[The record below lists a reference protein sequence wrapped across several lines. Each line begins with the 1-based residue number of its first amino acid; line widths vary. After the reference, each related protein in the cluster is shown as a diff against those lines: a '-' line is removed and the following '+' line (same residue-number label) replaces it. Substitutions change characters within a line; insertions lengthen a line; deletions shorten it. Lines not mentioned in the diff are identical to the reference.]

1 MPRRILHDG
10 VVPPDLSRK
19 RRYDENKRKSNRR
32 KVDYVDTYHLVNSE
46 DKSRCRANNTKT
58 YVHRTYYSSG
68 SKGITTYLKRNCN
81 RRLRRTP
88 IGVIIAPHGGYKR
101 HTEYWWELF

>member
-1 MPRRILHDG
+1 MPRRIVRMENAPNLA
-10 VVPPDLSRK
+10 RK
-19 RRYDENKRKSNRR
+19 RRYDENKRKSDRR
-32 KVDYVDTYHLVNSE
+32 KVVYADTYHLAGGE
-46 DKSRCRANNTKT
+46 DKSKIRADAKKT

-68 SKGITTYLKRNCN
+68 SKGITTYLKRTCN

-88 IGVIIAPHGGYKR
+88 CDVIITPHGGYKR